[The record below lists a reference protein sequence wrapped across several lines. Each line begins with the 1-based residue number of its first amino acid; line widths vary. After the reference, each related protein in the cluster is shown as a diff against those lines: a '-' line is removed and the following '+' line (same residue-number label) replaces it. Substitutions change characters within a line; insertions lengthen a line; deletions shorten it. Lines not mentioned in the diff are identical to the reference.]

1 MKKEYKELYNEALKA
16 MKNAYVPYSKFHVG
30 AAVLL
35 SDGKIINGFN
45 IENSSYGLCNCAERN
60 TLFRTYMEGYKKEDI
75 KTLLVIAQTDR
86 PVSPCGACRQV
97 MSELMEKDTLVVLT
111 NELGDYTET
120 TVQDLLPYSFS
131 GDDLNV

>member
-97 MSELMEKDTLVVLT
+97 MSELMEKDTLVVLA

>member
-1 MKKEYKELYNEALKA
+1 MKKEYTELYNEALKA

-60 TLFRTYMEGYKKEDI
+60 ALFRCYMEGYKKEDI

-97 MSELMEKDTLVVLT
+97 MSELMEIDTLVVLA
-111 NELGDYTET
+111 NELGEYTET
-120 TVQDLLPYSFS
+120 TVEKLLPYSFN

>member
-35 SDGKIINGFN
+35 KDGKIINGFN

-97 MSELMEKDTLVVLT
+97 MSELMEKDTLVVLA